1 MSYIFRDFLKAFIG
15 KDDIRNLNKKLNKCK
30 KKINQIKK
38 EFQLTID
45 ALKKN
50 AKRLTLDADKIRKK
64 KETFQETLLK
74 FSDNFYTK
82 RRYLFK
88 PRFLLS
94 KPSLII
100 YFFAICKANYKMS
113 ALARE
118 LKNFLKDLNKIKEV
132 YQFETTQVD
141 ILNSALIG
149 ESLSNEF
156 KVEIKSNHT
165 TINPL
170 EILDPLIDS
179 ISLFPLNDWG
189 LSNYNTSPK
198 ISEFPNVYTRNETN
212 GDDIVIKNQMEYV
225 ASIDIGHKEV
235 NASEAKEAIGD
246 NDFSS
251 PTAFLIG
258 DFFYDFESLT
268 KIAGTPHTEKY
279 EIRDLLSENEVQE
292 IKNKCLEK
300 WISVQRRVELAIRS
314 HKRTE
319 SLAEDLNY
327 IYVMSNKAYPDTF
340 KIGWTSILP
349 EERAEELS
357 STGVLYKF
365 KVEHYKKFKDA
376 EKVEALLHKK
386 LKKYRVAN
394 NKEFFKHP
402 VDKIV
407 NLIETI

>member
-1 MSYIFRDFLKAFIG
+1 MSYVFKDFSRTVME
-15 KDDIRNLNKKLNKCK
+15 KDDINNLNIKLDTCK
-30 KKINQIKK
+30 KKINQIEK

-45 ALKKN
+45 TLKEN
-50 AKRLTLDADKIRKK
+50 EKRLTLDADKIRKK
-64 KETFQETLLK
+64 KESLQTELLK

-94 KPSLII
+94 KPWLIV
-100 YFFAICKANYKMS
+100 YFFAICKDNSRMS
-113 ALARE
+113 ALASE
-118 LKNFLKDLNKIKEV
+118 LKNFIKDLNEIKEV
-132 YQFETTQVD
+132 YQFEKTHVEN
-141 ILNSALIG
+141 LNSVLIE
-149 ESLSNEF
+149 ESLSYEF
-156 KVEIKSNHT
+156 NVKIKSNHT

-170 EILDPLIDS
+170 KILDPLIDS
-179 ISLFPLNDWG
+179 ISLFPLEEWS

-198 ISEFPNVYTRNETN
+198 ISQFGNIFSKGEMY
-212 GDDIVIKNQMEYV
+212 GDDLVIKSQMTQ
-225 ASIDIGHKEV
+225 GHKEV
-235 NASEAKEAIGD
+235 NPSEAKESIGD
-246 NDFSS
+246 NGYSKM
-251 PTAFLIG
+251 AFLIG
-258 DFFYDFESLT
+258 DFFYDFDSLIT
-268 KIAGTPHTEKY
+268 IAPFQRKIY
-279 EIRDLLSENEVQE
+279 EIRDLLFENEIQE

-319 SLAEDLNY
+319 SLADNLNY

-376 EKVEALLHKK
+376 EKVEGLIHKN

-402 VDKIV
+402 LDKIV

>member
-1 MSYIFRDFLKAFIG
+1 MSYVFKDFSRTVIE
-15 KDDIRNLNKKLNKCK
+15 KDDINNLNIKLDTCK
-30 KKINQIKK
+30 KKINQIEK

-45 ALKKN
+45 TLKEN
-50 AKRLTLDADKIRKK
+50 EKRLTLDAEKIRKK
-64 KETFQETLLK
+64 KESLQTELLK

-94 KPSLII
+94 KPWLII
-100 YFFAICKANYKMS
+100 YFFAICKDSSRMNT
-113 ALARE
+113 LASE
-118 LKNFLKDLNKIKEV
+118 LKNFLKDLNEIKKV
-132 YQFETTQVD
+132 YQFEKTHVEN
-141 ILNSALIG
+141 LNSILIDK
-149 ESLSNEF
+149 SLSYEF

-179 ISLFPLNDWG
+179 ILLFPLNDWG

-212 GDDIVIKNQMEYV
+212 GDDIVIKSQMEE
-225 ASIDIGHKEV
+225 GHKEV

-246 NDFSS
+246 NDFSY
-251 PTAFLIG
+251 PMAFLIG
-258 DFFYDFESLT
+258 DFFYDFMSLT

-319 SLAEDLNY
+319 SLADNLNY

-394 NKEFFKHP
+394 NREFFKHP
-402 VDKIV
+402 IDKIV

>member
-1 MSYIFRDFLKAFIG
+1 MSYLFRDFSRTVIE
-15 KDDIRNLNKKLNKCK
+15 KDDIHNLNIKLNTCK

-45 ALKKN
+45 ALKGN

-64 KETFQETLLK
+64 KKSFQEKLLK

-100 YFFAICKANYKMS
+100 YFFAICKDNYRMS
-113 ALARE
+113 ALASE
-118 LKNFLKDLNKIKEV
+118 LKNFLKDLNEIKEV
-132 YQFETTQVD
+132 YQFEKTQVE
-141 ILNSALIG
+141 ILNSALIR
-149 ESLSNEF
+149 ESLSDEF

-179 ISLFPLNDWG
+179 ISLFPLEEWS
-189 LSNYNTSPK
+189 LSNYNTSLK
-198 ISEFPNVYTRNETN
+198 ISKFPNVFSKNETN
-212 GDDIVIKNQMEYV
+212 GDDIVIKSQMEYV
-225 ASIDIGHKEV
+225 APIDTGHEEV
-235 NASEAKEAIGD
+235 NASEAKKAIGD
-246 NDFSS
+246 NDFDL
-251 PTAFLIG
+251 PLAFLIG

-268 KIAGTPHTEKY
+268 RIAGTPHREKY

-292 IKNKCLEK
+292 IKNKCIEK

-314 HKRTE
+314 NKRTE
-319 SLAEDLNY
+319 SLAENLNY

-402 VDKIV
+402 LDKIV
-407 NLIETI
+407 SLIETI

>member
-1 MSYIFRDFLKAFIG
+1 MDYIFRAFSKTVIG
-15 KDDIRNLNKKLNKCK
+15 KDDIDNLNEKLDTCK
-30 KKINQIKK
+30 EKINQIEE

-45 ALKKN
+45 NLKRN

-64 KETFQETLLK
+64 KETFQEKLLK

-94 KPSLII
+94 KPWLII
-100 YFFAICKANYKMS
+100 YFFAICKDSSRMNT
-113 ALARE
+113 LASE
-118 LKNFLKDLNKIKEV
+118 LKNFLKDLNEIKKV
-132 YQFETTQVD
+132 YQFEKTHVEN
-141 ILNSALIG
+141 LNSILIDK
-149 ESLSNEF
+149 SLSYEF

-179 ISLFPLNDWG
+179 ILLFPLNDWG

-212 GDDIVIKNQMEYV
+212 GDDIVIKSQMEE
-225 ASIDIGHKEV
+225 GHKEV

-246 NDFSS
+246 NDFSY
-251 PTAFLIG
+251 PMAFLIG
-258 DFFYDFESLT
+258 DFFYDFMSLT

-300 WISVQRRVELAIRS
+300 WISIQRRVELAIRS

-319 SLAEDLNY
+319 RLADNLNY

-394 NKEFFKHP
+394 NREFFKHP
-402 VDKIV
+402 IDKIV